1 MELINNILIGQDIHH
16 TASDYLYDRLSY
28 QVPELIIIRSTETK
42 KFKNHFNSNNKPS
55 VHIKVD
61 RNGLVT
67 QLIPFNL
74 SGSHAKNGYW
84 EGDGELDRKSIA
96 IELENAGKLK
106 FKDDGFYTL
115 DNVKVETDNVFTGV
129 HQNEEKPSYWQKYT
143 EKQVFMA
150 EQLCRLLLMS
160 YQVKYILGNEEI
172 CPGLNVDPGP
182 AFPLDRIRNNV
193 FSEFSKGTI
202 LEPAFCFNSNVKEQS
217 SYAMLL
223 NETFLR
229 DTENKGK
236 IINIRPKSGGW
247 YKLNID
253 LGGCIKEEWVKV

>member
-1 MELINNILIGQDIHH
+1 MELINNILIGQNIKHIE
-16 TASDYLYDRLSY
+16 SDSFLGSIEILK
-28 QVPELIIIRSTETK
+28 PELIIIQSEETK
-42 KFKNHFNSNNKPS
+42 KFKSHFNSNNRPS

-61 RNGLVT
+61 RDGLVT

-74 SGSHAKNGYW
+74 KGSEVLQGYW
-84 EGDGELDRKSIA
+84 EGDSNLASKSIT
-96 IELENAGKLK
+96 IQLENAGKLRKSGNEYISDSGEK
-106 FKDDGFYTL
+106 FEAHD
-115 DNVKVETDNVFTGV
+115 VFAGV
-129 HQNEEKPSYWQKYT
+129 HQNEDETSYWQKYT

-172 CPGLNVDPGP
+172 SPGLNVDPGP
-182 AFPLDRIRNNV
+182 AFPLERLRNNV
-193 FSEFSKGTI
+193 FSEISQRTI
-202 LEPAFCFNSNVKEQS
+202 VEPAFSFDSEIKGESN
-217 SYAMLL
+217 YAMML

-253 LGGCIKEEWVKV
+253 LGGCIKEEWVKI